1 MRSKDGIARHLSAA
15 NACITKVLAKQGVQ
29 ASGKIDVRAKITVR
43 GQLKEISAR
52 GLPAADA
59 CLIEAFKPAR
69 LPPPDT
75 GAGSIAFVL
84 AYETKR

>member
-1 MRSKDGIARHLSAA
+1 MRSKDGIDRHLAA
-15 NACITKVLAKQGVQ
+15 AKACVQRALAAKGVH
-29 ASGKIDVRAKITVR
+29 AAGTIAVRAAISVR

-59 CLIEAFKPAR
+59 CLIEAFTPAR
-69 LPPPDT
+69 LPKPDT
-75 GAGSIAFVL
+75 GAGSIAFDL